1 MTRPRIAI
9 IVLEALIAFAFALAV
24 MFTLH
29 TIAAAAEGDEPVKP
43 TPFRPWQQVWQ
54 CNDIRV
60 TVTSLKPFEVNYD
73 IGGTIWGGSQFTMIA
88 GDLYFNGRPCVPIP
102 PPRQVAY

>member
-1 MTRPRIAI
+1 MTRTRIAI

-29 TIAAAAEGDEPVKP
+29 TIAAADEGDEPVKP
-43 TPFRPWQQVWQ
+43 APFRPWQQVWQ

-60 TVTSLKPFEVNYD
+60 TVTSLKAFEVNYD
-73 IGGTIWGGSQFTMIA
+73 IGGTSWGGSQFTINA
-88 GDLYFNGRPCVPIP
+88 CGLFFITRPLAP
-102 PPRQVAY
+102 